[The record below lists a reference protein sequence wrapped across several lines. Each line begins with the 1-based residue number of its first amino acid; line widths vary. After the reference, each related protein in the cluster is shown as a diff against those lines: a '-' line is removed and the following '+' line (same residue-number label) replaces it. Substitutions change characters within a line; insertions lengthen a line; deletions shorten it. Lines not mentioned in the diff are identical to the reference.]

1 MLHLLA
7 VPAVPSAWRWHTLY
21 TYGPIGLSSSAVRGK
36 QSHKLCCLKNVR
48 KISSQQIAA
57 VQSLW
62 CCPISGSEASA
73 YVQVRHSQLLI
84 YRLVSVSVCFVTV
97 HNTYIIYYIYTFII
111 TIITDFQ
118 PPEAHDN

>member
-1 MLHLLA
+1 MEQSSNYSLYMYTRPLPQRGHVCCIYWLCRLSRLHG
-7 VPAVPSAWRWHTLY
+7 SGIHCTR
-21 TYGPIGLSSSAVRGK
+21 IGLSSSAVRGK

-48 KISSQQIAA
+48 KISSQQTAA

-84 YRLVSVSVCFVTV
+84 YRLVSVSVLLC
-97 HNTYIIYYIYTFII
+97 NCS
-111 TIITDFQ
+111 
-118 PPEAHDN
+118 